1 MPERRSFFSAEFQER
16 VLTILSPIAILGV
29 WQLASWVDLVDA
41 RFVQTT
47 IKILEAG
54 WVLVLSGEL
63 WQHLSASLFR
73 IASGFVIGVV
83 PGITIGMMMGLNR
96 LVRAALDPIVAAT
109 YPIPKIAILPLLM
122 LLFGIG
128 EGSKIAIVAI
138 AVFFLV
144 LINTMLGVRE
154 IDKIYFDVARS
165 FKAPHLK
172 FFRRVILP
180 GAMPAIFAGL
190 RLSLGV
196 ALIVLVAAEFVAA
209 NAGIG
214 YLIWSSWET
223 LVIENMFVG
232 IIVITV
238 LGVLST
244 FVLKELERFFIPW
257 KRT

>member
-1 MPERRSFFSAEFQER
+1 
-16 VLTILSPIAILGV
+16 
-29 WQLASWVDLVDA
+29 
-41 RFVQTT
+41 
-47 IKILEAG
+47 
-54 WVLVLSGEL
+54 
-63 WQHLSASLFR
+63 
-73 IASGFVIGVV
+73 
-83 PGITIGMMMGLNR
+83 
-96 LVRAALDPIVAAT
+96 
-109 YPIPKIAILPLLM
+109 
-122 LLFGIG
+122 
-128 EGSKIAIVAI
+128 
-138 AVFFLV
+138 
-144 LINTMLGVRE
+144 MLGVRE

-165 FKAPHLK
+165 FKAPRLK

>member
-1 MPERRSFFSAEFQER
+1 MYREKNKLSSDAQER
-16 VLTILSPIAILGV
+16 ALTILSPVAILAI
-29 WQLASWVDLVDA
+29 WQLASWGNLLDP
-41 RFVQTT
+41 RFVPSPL
-47 IKILEAG
+47 KIIGASWELI
-54 WVLVLSGEL
+54 VTGEL
-63 WQHLSASLFR
+63 WQHISASLLR
-73 IASGFVIGVV
+73 ICIGFVLGVV
-83 PGITIGMMMGLNR
+83 PGIIIGMLMGLNR
-96 LVRAALDPIVAAT
+96 LVRATLDPIVAAT

-154 IDKIYFDVARS
+154 IGSIYFDVARN
-165 FKAPHLK
+165 FKAPRLK
-172 FFRRVILP
+172 FFWRVILP
-180 GAMPAIFAGL
+180 GAMPSIFAGL

-238 LGVLST
+238 LGVVST
-244 FVLKELERFFIPW
+244 FLLKELERLLIPW
-257 KRT
+257 KRG